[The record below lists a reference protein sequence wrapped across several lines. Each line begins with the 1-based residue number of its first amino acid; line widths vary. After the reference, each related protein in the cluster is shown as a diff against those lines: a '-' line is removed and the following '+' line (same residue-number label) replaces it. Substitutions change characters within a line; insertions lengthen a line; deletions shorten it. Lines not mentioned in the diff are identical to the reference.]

1 MTTLAAIEDVVLPD
15 SQGQPKRIGDLWKE
29 QPVVLVWLRHYG

>member
-1 MTTLAAIEDVVLPD
+1 MTRLATIEDVELPN
-15 SQGQPKRIGDLWKE
+15 SFGQTKRVGDLWKE